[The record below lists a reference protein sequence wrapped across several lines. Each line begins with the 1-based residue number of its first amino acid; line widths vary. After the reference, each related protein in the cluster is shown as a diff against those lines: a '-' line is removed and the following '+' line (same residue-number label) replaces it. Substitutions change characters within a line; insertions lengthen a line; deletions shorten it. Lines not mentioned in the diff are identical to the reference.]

1 MQCKYLEY
9 LRTYE
14 MLTKI
19 GHNLVQTVPRI
30 EQEEK
35 GLLQPRSGM
44 QISCR
49 RAKKRDR
56 RKRRIG
62 LSEHGIA
69 ALFVARHRS
78 DRHEEFSLYSL
89 SSSASCKLSAF
100 FGHPTEFLE
109 ERWGGARN
117 PDLLSR

>member
-78 DRHEEFSLYSL
+78 DLQSLQPLLIRVVQALCIFRSPHRD
-89 SSSASCKLSAF
+89 SRREV
-100 FGHPTEFLE
+100 G
-109 ERWGGARN
+109 WGAK
-117 PDLLSR
+117 SRLVKPVR